1 MRQAPLLLPLLAPLT
16 TSAVVERTDAC
27 RCRPH
32 EPCWPS
38 QDTWTAL
45 NASMDGVLHAVKP
58 VGTVC
63 HDPTFNGAACAVVQ
77 NMTSDSLWR
86 VQQPGAVQWTNWEA
100 WTEQN
105 ETCYLDLPRQAA
117 CKQGRVSLYSAV
129 VEKVE
134 HIQAAVK
141 FAAQHN
147 LRLAIKNTGHDFLGR
162 SSAPD
167 SLQIS
172 TFKMNTTKWVDD
184 FYLTGS
190 SGCSSKKSMGSAVTI
205 GAGARLQGIYAEA
218 AAHNKSVIIGLSHTV
233 GAAGGYM
240 QGGGHSPLGPW
251 KGMAVDNALE
261 FTVVTADVS
270 KDNVRSVNFS
280 SQLTG

>member
-1 MRQAPLLLPLLAPLT
+1 MKHFLLCLIPLAA
-16 TSAVVERTDAC
+16 SATVQTQC

-38 QDTWTAL
+38 QDTWAAL
-45 NASMDGVLHAVKP
+45 NSSMDGVLTSVTP

-63 HDPTFNGAACAVVQ
+63 HDPTFNDAACAVVQ
-77 NMTSDSLWR
+77 NMTGDSLWR

-147 LRLAIKNTGHDFLGR
+147 LRLAIKNTGHCFLGR
-162 SSAPD
+162 STAPD

-172 TFKMNTTKWVDD
+172 TFKMNSTKFVDD
-184 FYLTGS
+184 FHLTGS
-190 SGCSSKKSMGSAVTI
+190 SACGSSSKSMGSAVTI
-205 GAGARLQGIYAEA
+205 GAGVHLQALYAGA
-218 AAHNKSVIIGLSHTV
+218 AAHNKSMVIGLSHTV
-233 GAAGGYM
+233 GAAGGYI

-251 KGMAVDNALE
+251 KGMAADNVLE
-261 FTVVTADVS
+261 FTVVTADVR
-270 KDNVRSVNFS
+270 NTSV
-280 SQLTG
+280 TV